1 MHQVGEESRTS
12 LHCFKRRVFV
22 MVLRKERRKGRG
34 RKAESLGSRGGRSGV
49 SLGSAG
55 PAQLPDSR
63 PASHSEPGLPR
74 RLLSEEP
81 SRGTPPAAAYKVG
94 ESRKTR
100 FPAPGGARTRT
111 AAHPHPSGALEGH
124 TDPGGRLSE
133 PAWGPGDDICARA
146 YTHTDTHTA
155 PREDRTAGDSSPS
168 CRVAR
173 AAATHS

>member
-22 MVLRKERRKGRG
+22 MVLGNERRKGRG
-34 RKAESLGSRGGRSGV
+34 RKAESLGSRGSRSGV

-74 RLLSEEP
+74 RLLAGEP
-81 SRGTPPAAAYKVG
+81 SRGTPPAAAYEVG

-100 FPAPGGARTRT
+100 FPAPGAARTRT

-124 TDPGGRLSE
+124 ADPGGRLSE
-133 PAWGPGDDICARA
+133 PAWGPGDDICTRA

-155 PREDRTAGDSSPS
+155 PQEDRTAGDSSPS